1 MPSIP
6 LHLPSTTQTQQT
18 NPLPTLLRTPSGLS
32 LLEIQGTIHTPS
44 LQFEASTTV
53 SSIDNCSV
61 TPVGR
66 LVFPNYSEATSETGL
81 WMKTVHLY
89 VGLHQRLTGEVKKLA
104 KPLAVIRRRAED
116 TKTEEAGGD
125 ELEIVDVV
133 YYKMIF
139 SSRPEPVG
147 D

>member
-1 MPSIP
+1 M
-6 LHLPSTTQTQQT
+6 
-18 NPLPTLLRTPSGLS
+18 
-32 LLEIQGTIHTPS
+32 
-44 LQFEASTTV
+44 
-53 SSIDNCSV
+53 
-61 TPVGR
+61 
-66 LVFPNYSEATSETGL
+66 ETGV
-81 WMKTVHLY
+81 WTKTVYLY
-89 VGLHQRLTGEVKKLA
+89 VGLHQRLTGEVKKLV

-116 TKTEEAGGD
+116 TRSEEARGD

>member
-1 MPSIP
+1 M
-6 LHLPSTTQTQQT
+6 
-18 NPLPTLLRTPSGLS
+18 R
-32 LLEIQGTIHTPS
+32 
-44 LQFEASTTV
+44 
-53 SSIDNCSV
+53 
-61 TPVGR
+61 
-66 LVFPNYSEATSETGL
+66 
-81 WMKTVHLY
+81 TVHLY
-89 VGLHQRLTGEVKKLA
+89 VGLHQRLTGQVKKLA

-116 TKTEEAGGD
+116 ARTAEGEGG